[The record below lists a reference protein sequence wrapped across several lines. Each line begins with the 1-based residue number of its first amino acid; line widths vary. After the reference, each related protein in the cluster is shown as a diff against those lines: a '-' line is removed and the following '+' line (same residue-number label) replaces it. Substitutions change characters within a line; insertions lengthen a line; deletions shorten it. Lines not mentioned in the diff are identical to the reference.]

1 MDWSWLGLYAL
12 FESAAGIVII
22 VLFFII
28 RRRKEALLKQDTAPM
43 YIDDDYYWRNG
54 WYSNPDDRRLFIQ
67 DRVQQYEL
75 YREFRQDGRKSHN
88 RHYLWAADR
97 HDGGKYPRPADIAG
111 LFFIPCA
118 VIKWSR

>member
-1 MDWSWLGLYAL
+1 MRF

-67 DRVQQYEL
+67 DRYSSMNYTVN
-75 YREFRQDGRKSHN
+75 FRQDGRESHN
-88 RHYLWAADR
+88 RHYLW
-97 HDGGKYPRPADIAG
+97 G
-111 LFFIPCA
+111 C
-118 VIKWSR
+118 